1 MQETNNS
8 QANPSPNHPSSK
20 PAVSERK
27 LAANRANAQHS
38 TGPRTREGK
47 QRAAM
52 NALRHGIL
60 AKSAFCPTIEGDDK
74 RAQFE
79 EILEGLIEEYQP
91 REMTEVMTVQQLAG
105 CYWKLAKVWNY
116 EMQQS
121 LRAQTVDDL
130 NAAAKETGYALA
142 EQGQKEILKAE
153 RKKLAEVG
161 LGQVYLP
168 FGPTINTILRYQ
180 GAINSMMARCLT
192 LLERRRKE
200 RIAAGEFEYPN
211 EPTEESGEEAS
222 TRADRSDLPE
232 RTQNDGPEAAAAD
245 DQTAKDASS
254 ASIASA
260 SPAPPRDDRA

>member
-1 MQETNNS
+1 MLETKNS
-8 QANPSPNHPSSK
+8 QTNPSSNP
-20 PAVSERK
+20 VSERK
-27 LAANRANAQHS
+27 LAANRANAQRS
-38 TGPRTREGK
+38 TGPRTRDGK
-47 QRAAM
+47 QRASM

-79 EILEGLIEEYQP
+79 EILDGLIEEYQP

-121 LRAQTVDDL
+121 LRAQTIDDL
-130 NAAAKETGYALA
+130 NVAAKDKGFAFA
-142 EQGQKEILKAE
+142 EEAQKKIIMAE

-168 FGPTINTILRYQ
+168 FAPTMATILRYQ
-180 GAINSMMARCLT
+180 GAINSMMARCLA

-200 RIAAGEFEYPN
+200 RIAAGEAQYTS
-211 EPTEESGEEAS
+211 EPTEETSAH
-222 TRADRSDLPE
+222 ADESALHE
-232 RTQNDGPEAAAAD
+232 RTQNDAPDAVITS
-245 DQTAKDASS
+245 DQEAKDASS
-254 ASIASA
+254 AGVTSA
-260 SPAPPRDDRA
+260 STEPHRENGA